1 MTKAQGRSI
10 PGVNIPSCPDQGAK
24 PRFQTVFAA
33 FRIPQILD
41 RVAGA
46 GEVVFLTAILS
57 VSVLL
62 LAMLPWQTVWAA
74 NTKIYM
80 QPAFWPA
87 IGVGLMVV
95 FAAAALLTALMSRP
109 SSGLVSELTVWLRG
123 GEFVLWFMV
132 YVWLVPRLGYLAMT
146 MAFCCALAWREGYRS
161 RPWMAISAVFGFGV
175 VVIFK
180 GLLGVNI
187 PAGQI
192 YDLLPPGAVRSFI
205 MTHL

>member
-1 MTKAQGRSI
+1 MAKAKGQSTS
-10 PGVNIPSCPDQGAK
+10 GVNIPSCPDQNAK
-24 PRFQTVFAA
+24 TRLQTILASL
-33 FRIPQILD
+33 RIPQVLD
-41 RVAGA
+41 RTAGP
-46 GEVVFLTAILS
+46 GEVAVMNAFLS

-62 LAMLPWQTVWAA
+62 LVLMPWQTVWAP

-87 IGVGLMVV
+87 VGLGLMVV
-95 FAAAALLTALMSRP
+95 FSAAASLVALMSRP
-109 SSGLVSELTVWLRG
+109 ASDLARELVVWLRG
-123 GEFVLWFMV
+123 GEFVLWFMT
-132 YVWLVPRLGYLAMT
+132 YVWLVPRLGYLLMT
-146 MAFCCALAWREGYRS
+146 MSFCCALAWREGYRS
-161 RPWMAISAVFGFGV
+161 GRWMAISAVFGLGV
-175 VVIFK
+175 VVVFK